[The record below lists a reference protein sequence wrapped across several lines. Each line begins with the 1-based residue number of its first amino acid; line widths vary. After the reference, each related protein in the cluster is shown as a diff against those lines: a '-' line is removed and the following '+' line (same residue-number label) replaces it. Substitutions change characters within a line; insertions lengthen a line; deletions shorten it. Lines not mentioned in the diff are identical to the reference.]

1 MPLSIS
7 NTIKQRREVLNISQE
22 TLAELSGVAVRTIKA
37 IESGSTNPTLNTLQQ
52 ITEVLGLEIKIQ
64 VIQPA

>member
-7 NTIKQRREVLNISQE
+7 NIIKQRREVLNISQE

-37 IESGSTNPTLNTLQQ
+37 IESGSTNPTFNTLQQ